1 MQLLCALLIY
11 LSHQTVSRI
20 SFLNTE
26 STKFGTYWNTV
37 ISRRKEENGLCS
49 FFGNEPEW
57 RGWRLGLWKVRIVGF
72 SSVDGMVGWE
82 CCAWNGVK
90 GLYDPVGEWGR
101 DNGKQGYVV
110 CRACFVHHAKYTLYL
125 ILVASSNETDRSE
138 HIRMPS
144 PGTCS
149 SDLLACFLEQHML
162 YSRPNLPLSI
172 FSGFS
177 PHNICPSSNLCI
189 WGARRLPASNLA
201 QSKDSVLAL
210 LLRSDERDIMA
221 RRLENM
227 FLAGVSVKMGRSKGR
242 QAPTMPSDDSTMGQ
256 YTVGVSRSF

>member
-1 MQLLCALLIY
+1 MVDRDTSYVAL
-11 LSHQTVSRI
+11 VSCVM
-20 SFLNTE
+20 LNTH
-26 STKFGTYWNTV
+26 SIFYWSEAV
-37 ISRRKEENGLCS
+37 MRLIGLEN
-49 FFGNEPEW
+49 
-57 RGWRLGLWKVRIVGF
+57 
-72 SSVDGMVGWE
+72 
-82 CCAWNGVK
+82 
-90 GLYDPVGEWGR
+90 
-101 DNGKQGYVV
+101 
-110 CRACFVHHAKYTLYL
+110 
-125 ILVASSNETDRSE
+125 
-138 HIRMPS
+138 IRMPS
-144 PGTCS
+144 AGTCS

-162 YSRPNLPLSI
+162 YSRPNLPLSL
-172 FSGFS
+172 FSGFY

-189 WGARRLPASNLA
+189 WGARRLPASSLA